1 MQALFGG
8 AEVSEDKI
16 PTPNS
21 FSKMIEKISIEEEI
35 SPMEAIV
42 TYCDE
47 NQLEIETISKL
58 ITGPLKEK
66 IRVEAINRKM
76 LKERITKRLPIKRK
90 DD

>member
-8 AEVSEDKI
+8 LDVTEDRI

-21 FSKMIEKISIEEEI
+21 FSKMIEKISIEEDM
-35 SPMEAIV
+35 SPIEAIV
-42 TYCDE
+42 TYCEE
-47 NQLEIETISKL
+47 NQLEIETVSKL

-66 IRVEAINRKM
+66 IRVDAIHRKM
-76 LKERITKRLPIKRK
+76 LKERLTKLPIKRK